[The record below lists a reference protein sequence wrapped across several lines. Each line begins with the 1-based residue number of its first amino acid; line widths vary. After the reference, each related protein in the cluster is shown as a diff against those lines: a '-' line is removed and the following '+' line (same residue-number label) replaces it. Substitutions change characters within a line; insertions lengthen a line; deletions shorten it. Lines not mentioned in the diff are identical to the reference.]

1 MPCCQPTWPASSV
14 QPAPYSIGLN
24 LTYCAAKGLTFD
36 PARLCSGRTVRLKL
50 STFRPRATSVV
61 VPSSGAGK
69 LRKVLIRGVMP
80 FSKLGLS
87 DKVLAAV
94 KAAGYTT
101 PTPIQEQAIPHV
113 LARRH
118 LLGIA
123 QTRTVQTAALA

>member
-36 PARLCSGRTVRLKL
+36 PARICSGRTVRWKL

-69 LRKVLIRGVMP
+69 LRKVLLRGVIP

-87 DKVLAAV
+87 HQVLAPV
-94 KAAGYTT
+94 KAAGR
-101 PTPIQEQAIPHV
+101 PDPPPLQEQEHLPRLGLRAV
-113 LARRH
+113 LR
-118 LLGIA
+118 
-123 QTRTVQTAALA
+123 